1 MSRKGV
7 VVLSPVA
14 APDGAAF
21 DAEIV
26 DAGARRMMLLDSN
39 ILIYATYPS
48 HAQLR
53 SFIAEFVPFLSIAS
67 CIEVLGHHRLSA
79 RARRS
84 CERFFSAS
92 LVLPV
97 SVEVAQR
104 AVGLRQRRQMSL
116 GDAIIAGT
124 APTYD
129 LTLVTHN
136 TEDFGW
142 ISGMEMVDPL
152 E

>member
-53 SFIAEFVPFLSIAS
+53 SFIADVGPRA
-67 CIEVLGHHRLSA
+67 LSA
-79 RARRS
+79 SRVAFKSEKLCVAEWHVPLYLARPLLTS
-84 CERFFSAS
+84 CHIE
-92 LVLPV
+92 
-97 SVEVAQR
+97 
-104 AVGLRQRRQMSL
+104 
-116 GDAIIAGT
+116 
-124 APTYD
+124 
-129 LTLVTHN
+129 
-136 TEDFGW
+136 W
-142 ISGMEMVDPL
+142 
-152 E
+152 